1 MTALP
6 RLKARVKLNF
16 PAVVSGVDGI
26 SVSKS
31 NGEYS
36 IGLGFDGL
44 IDGPEIT
51 AANRANYNFPI
62 YDSVGGSYYSISL
75 EDLAAGIDSEITAV
89 DSTFTVEDDSD
100 ASKKLQFQLSGVTT
114 GNTRTLTVPDAS
126 GTIAVSATAPI
137 TLNSTSGDIGVTS
150 AALTKTDDTNVTLA
164 LGGTPASA
172 LLRAVSLTLG
182 WTGLLGLAR
191 GGTNADLSATGGTG
205 QYLKQASAGAAVTVG
220 TIPAS
225 DIASGQALTK
235 TDDTNVTLTLGG
247 TATSALLKA
256 VSLTLGWAG
265 LLSVA
270 RGGTGLASGT
280 SGGVLGYT
288 ASGTL
293 ASSAALG
300 ANGVVIGGGA
310 GATPTAITAG
320 TNGQLLLGVTSS
332 APAMATMSG
341 DATIAN
347 TGAITIANNAVTNA
361 KSAQMAAATL
371 KMNSTASTANASDA
385 TIQGLTNLV
394 SPSATLDFIPIYDH
408 VSGTIKNV
416 TPGAIASS
424 SVAGVASL
432 GGSTGVI
439 TLAGALSISGQVL
452 NSVLRSYLAGLTLS
466 TAGSSA
472 TFGVAAGTA
481 ADSTNVSMM
490 SLGSAYTKTTSAWAV
505 GSTNGSLDTG
515 SIANNT
521 WYHVYLIQRPDTG
534 VVDVLTST
542 NASSPTLPTNY
553 TLFRRVGSLRTNGSA
568 QWVLFSQLGDEFLW
582 NASVSDVSANDPGTA
597 AVSRTLTVPT
607 GVQVWAKFNAIY
619 RNVASGAAGYP
630 LFSELD
636 KSDEAPGP
644 NAVAN
649 GYLSYNA
656 AGGVTAGGLAYTI
669 RTNTSAQVRSRISA
683 SDTNITLYILTQG
696 WIDRRGKDN

>member
-256 VSLTLGWAG
+256 VSLTLGWTG

-300 ANGVVIGGGA
+300 ANGVVIGGGS

-332 APAMATMSG
+332 APAMVTMSG
-341 DATIAN
+341 GATITNAGVVTLAQIPN
-347 TGAITIANNAVTNA
+347 TSGSPSASFGAVKVDGTTITASSGVLTAVGSAATSVSVGTTTVGSGTSSYYLYNNGGVLGNVLPPKLNKQVFTTSGTFTAPASASTGTLYKITVVGAGGGGGGATNAANNAGGGGGGGGAVA
-361 KSAQMAAATL
+361 IYWATL
-371 KMNSTASTANASDA
+371 APSTGYTVTVGAGGAGGT
-385 TIQGLTNLV
+385 T
-394 SPSATLDFIPIYDH
+394 
-408 VSGTIKNV
+408 SGT
-416 TPGAIASS
+416 T
-424 SVAGVASL
+424 
-432 GGSTGVI
+432 GSTG
-439 TLAGALSISGQVL
+439 
-452 NSVLRSYLAGLTLS
+452 
-466 TAGSSA
+466 GSSA
-472 TFGVAAGTA
+472 FV
-481 ADSTNVSMM
+481 DSTN
-490 SLGSAYTKTTSAWAV
+490 
-505 GSTNGSLDTG
+505 
-515 SIANNT
+515 SI
-521 WYHVYLIQRPDTG
+521 
-534 VVDVLTST
+534 
-542 NASSPTLPTNY
+542 
-553 TLFRRVGSLRTNGSA
+553 
-568 QWVLFSQLGDEFLW
+568 
-582 NASVSDVSANDPGTA
+582 
-597 AVSRTLTVPT
+597 TVT
-607 GVQVWAKFNAIY
+607 
-619 RNVASGAAGYP
+619 
-630 LFSELD
+630 
-636 KSDEAPGP
+636 
-644 NAVAN
+644 
-649 GYLSYNA
+649 A
-656 AGGVTAGGLAYTI
+656 AGGGGGSGAPGTTITGGGAGGAATNGNINLSGSTGGNGASGLSSTSASVINTAGYGGGAPGWSGSVSIAPIVSGSSAGAVGLVYGGGGTGGVGANAAAAGGSGANGIVTVEWV
-669 RTNTSAQVRSRISA
+669 Q
-683 SDTNITLYILTQG
+683 
-696 WIDRRGKDN
+696 

>member
-1 MTALP
+1 MP
-6 RLKARVKLNF
+6 RNITTGVFTRVSNSFSNPVYGTVIDPTDADSLF
-16 PAVVSGVDGI
+16 DDYDG
-26 SVSKS
+26 
-31 NGEYS
+31 
-36 IGLGFDGL
+36 GLTF
-44 IDGPEIT
+44 
-51 AANRANYNFPI
+51 N
-62 YDSVGGSYYSISL
+62 
-75 EDLAAGIDSEITAV
+75 DSEPLMLV
-89 DSTFTVEDDSD
+89 GST
-100 ASKKLQFQLSGVTT
+100 SGA
-114 GNTRTLTVPDAS
+114 LTILAPDTAS
-126 GTIAVSATAPI
+126 GTITLPAGTTDFSATGGAGQFVKQASAGAPFTVATVPASEI
-137 TLNSTSGDIGVTS
+137 ASG
-150 AALTKTDDTNVTLA
+150 AAMTKVDDTNVTLS
-164 LGGTPASA
+164 LGGTPSSS
-172 LLRAVSLTLG
+172 LLKATSLTLG
-182 WTGLLGLAR
+182 WTGVLGLAR

-205 QYLKQASAGAAVTVG
+205 QYLKQASTGAAITVA
-220 TIPAS
+220 TVPAS
-225 DIASGQALTK
+225 EISSGAALTK

-247 TATSALLKA
+247 TPASALLKA
-256 VSLTLGWAG
+256 TSLTLGWTG
-265 LLSVA
+265 ILSVA

-280 SGGVLGYT
+280 SGGILGYT

-341 DATIAN
+341 DATIVN

-371 KMNSTASTANASDA
+371 KMNPTGSTANASDA

-408 VSGTIKNV
+408 TSGTIKSV

-439 TLAGALSISGQVL
+439 TLAGSLSISGQVL
-452 NSVLRSYLAGLTLS
+452 NSVVRSYLAGFGLS

-472 TFGVAAGTA
+472 TFGIAVGTA

-505 GSTNGSLDTG
+505 GTGNGSLDTG

-521 WYHVYLIQRPDTG
+521 WYHVYVIQRPDTG
-534 VVDVLTST
+534 VVDVLISTSAT
-542 NASSPTLPTNY
+542 SPTLPTNY
-553 TLFRRVGSLRTNGSA
+553 TLFRRIGSLRTNGSA

-582 NASVSDVSANDPGTA
+582 NASVSDVSANAPGTA

-644 NAVAN
+644 NSVAN